1 MPSPPCVWSSEL
13 SPTRRHILTLTWAAL
28 LLGPMEAFGASNV
41 VWVALAERGGIHED
55 AAAALRDA
63 LRSGSGG
70 QNLDVKIALWR
81 DLQLGQGP
89 APAMVVTMGSGAYR
103 GMVER
108 ASREPAL
115 AALPLVATLLP
126 RSSFDAIAPAPN
138 ARATAVLLDQP
149 VARYAE
155 LLRRAMPDYR
165 RVGVVFGPTTLPL
178 RQPLA
183 EALASRGFQLVDAIV
198 PAGASAD
205 AVFPA
210 LSSVLQS
217 CDVLLALPDALV
229 VNAASLQNM
238 LIAAYRQRIPMVSY
252 SAAHVRA
259 GATLALHTTPAQ
271 SAAQTVTVLRRMLAG
286 RQLPPVQL
294 ADTFEVVAN
303 EQVARS
309 LGLALPDI
317 SALEAAM
324 RRQEGGQ

>member
-13 SPTRRHILTLTWAAL
+13 SPTRRHALTLTWAAL
-28 LLGPMEAFGASNV
+28 LLGPEVAFGAPAV

-63 LRSGSGG
+63 LRSGSGS
-70 QNLDVKIALWR
+70 QSPDVKIALWR
-81 DLQLGQGP
+81 DLQFGQGP
-89 APAMVVTMGSGAYR
+89 APAMIVTMGSGAYR

-115 AALPLVATLLP
+115 ASVPLVATLLP
-126 RSSFDAIAPAPN
+126 RSSFDAIALAPQV
-138 ARATAVLLDQP
+138 RATAVLLDQP

-155 LLRRAMPDYR
+155 LLRRAMPDHR

-183 EALASRGFQLVDAIV
+183 DALASRGFQLIDATV

-259 GATLALHTTPAQ
+259 GATLAVHTTPAQ
-271 SAAQTVTVLRRMLAG
+271 AATQTVAVLRRMLAG
-286 RQLPPVQL
+286 RQLPPLQL
-294 ADTFEVVAN
+294 AETFEVVAN

-309 LGLALPDI
+309 LGLALPDTE
-317 SALEAAM
+317 ALEAAM
-324 RRQEGGQ
+324 RRQEAGQ